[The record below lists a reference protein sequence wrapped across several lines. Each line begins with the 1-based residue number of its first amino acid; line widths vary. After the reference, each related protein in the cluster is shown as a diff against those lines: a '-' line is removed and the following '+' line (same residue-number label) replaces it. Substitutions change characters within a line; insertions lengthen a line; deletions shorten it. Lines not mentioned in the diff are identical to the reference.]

1 MYLEIVSWTNRVV
14 SGLVDLRVAIL
25 LGEGKMERLE
35 WIQVYIL
42 ELIQHY
48 TF

>member
-1 MYLEIVSWTNRVV
+1 MYLESILWINRVV
-14 SGLVDLRVAIL
+14 LGLVDLRVAIL